1 MMSSS
6 YQLNTAQL
14 QVGITIPDYLVAQLI
29 IFPSIF
35 SHQVSCGL
43 FLLESAGFAPD
54 SVDIISI
61 LLRQKR
67 GVRRII
73 RVLKLFK

>member
-35 SHQVSCGL
+35 SYQISHGL
-43 FLLESAGFAPD
+43 FLLEGAGFAPD